1 MALDFGSVL
10 QWGIALIAALDY
22 GSVPQWVTG
31 LIAAT
36 AGYLAYRSIQSQR
49 SIARRRAAFD
59 LFLKTETDEKMI
71 TAYDHFHDGIAAMRK
86 APSAESFCT
95 SEQTRKN
102 YLSIR
107 KYLNVHE
114 LVAVGIRE
122 KVLDPDVC
130 YSYWGDTL
138 TNNYGDAK
146 PVLDFLTKRDKN
158 KYTYSDL
165 HELNADWSE
174 RKRQRLS
181 RLSAS

>member
-1 MALDFGSVL
+1 M
-10 QWGIALIAALDY
+10 ALDY
-22 GSVPQWVTG
+22 GSAPQWVTAF
-31 LIAAT
+31 IAAT
-36 AGYLAYRSIQSQR
+36 AGYLAFRSIQSQR

-59 LFLKTETDEKMI
+59 LFLKTETDEKML
-71 TAYDHFHDGIAAMRK
+71 TAYDYFHDGIEAMRM

-95 SEQTRKN
+95 SPDDQTRKH

-122 KVLDPDVC
+122 EVLDPEVC

-138 TNNYGDAK
+138 TNNYRDAK
-146 PVLDFLTKRDKN
+146 PVLDFLAKRDKN

-165 HELNADWSE
+165 HELNSKWAE
-174 RKRQRLS
+174 RKRQ
-181 RLSAS
+181 ATV

>member
-1 MALDFGSVL
+1 M
-10 QWGIALIAALDY
+10 ALDY
-22 GSVPQWVTG
+22 GSVPQWVTT

-36 AGYLAYRSIQSQR
+36 AGYLAFRSIQSQR

-71 TAYDHFHDGIAAMRK
+71 TAYDHFHDGIAAMTK

-130 YSYWGDTL
+130 YSYWADTL
-138 TNNYGDAK
+138 TNNYGDAQ

-158 KYTYSDL
+158 KYTYSEL

-174 RKRQRLS
+174 RKRLAAKQT
-181 RLSAS
+181 

>member
-1 MALDFGSVL
+1 M
-10 QWGIALIAALDY
+10 ALDY
-22 GSVPQWVTG
+22 GSIPQWVTAI
-31 LIAAT
+31 IAAT
-36 AGYLAYRSIQSQR
+36 AGLLAFHSIQSQR

-71 TAYDHFHDGIAAMRK
+71 TAYDFFHNGIAAMRK
-86 APSAESFCT
+86 APSPESFCT
-95 SEQTRKN
+95 SLDDQTRKH

-122 KVLDPDVC
+122 EVLDPEVC

-138 TNNYGDAK
+138 TNNYSEAK

-165 HELNADWSE
+165 HELNAKWAE
-174 RKRQRLS
+174 RRRRATS
-181 RLSAS
+181 

>member
-1 MALDFGSVL
+1 MALDFGSV
-10 QWGIALIAALDY
+10 
-22 GSVPQWVTG
+22 PQWVTA

-36 AGYLAYRSIQSQR
+36 AGYLAFRSIQSQR

-71 TAYDHFHDGIAAMRK
+71 TAYDHFHDGIAAMGK
-86 APSAESFCT
+86 AQSAASFCT
-95 SEQTRKN
+95 NEETRKQ

-122 KVLDPDVC
+122 GVLDPEVC

-146 PVLDFLTKRDKN
+146 PVLDFLAKRDKN

-165 HELNADWSE
+165 HKLNADWSE
-174 RKRQRLS
+174 KKRRATRQT
-181 RLSAS
+181 

>member
-1 MALDFGSVL
+1 M
-10 QWGIALIAALDY
+10 ALDY
-22 GSVPQWVTG
+22 GNVPQWVTV

-36 AGYLAYRSIQSQR
+36 AGYLAFRSIQSQR

-59 LFLKTETDEKMI
+59 LFLKTETDEKML
-71 TAYDHFHDGIAAMRK
+71 TAYDHFHGGIEAMTK

-95 SEQTRKN
+95 SSDEQSRKH

-122 KVLDPDVC
+122 EVLDPEVC

-138 TNNYGDAK
+138 TNNYNEAK
-146 PVLDFLTKRDKN
+146 PVLDFLARRDKN
-158 KYTYSDL
+158 RYTYSDL
-165 HELNADWSE
+165 HELYAKWAE
-174 RKRQRLS
+174 RKRRATS
-181 RLSAS
+181 

>member
-1 MALDFGSVL
+1 M
-10 QWGIALIAALDY
+10 ALDY
-22 GSVPQWVTG
+22 GSVPQWVTA

-36 AGYLAYRSIQSQR
+36 AGYLAFRSIQSQR

-71 TAYDHFHDGIAAMRK
+71 TAYDHFHDGIAAMGK
-86 APSAESFCT
+86 APSAETFCT
-95 SEQTRKN
+95 SEQTRKQ

-122 KVLDPDVC
+122 EVLDPEVC

-138 TNNYGDAK
+138 TNNYSDAK
-146 PVLDFLTKRDKN
+146 PVLDFLARRDKN

-165 HELNADWSE
+165 HELNAKWSE
-174 RKRQRLS
+174 RKRQATKRT
-181 RLSAS
+181 

>member
-1 MALDFGSVL
+1 M
-10 QWGIALIAALDY
+10 ALDY
-22 GSVPQWVTG
+22 GSVPQWVTA

-36 AGYLAYRSIQSQR
+36 AGYLAFRSIQSQR

-95 SEQTRKN
+95 SEQTRKP

-122 KVLDPDVC
+122 EVLDPEVAIRIGVTRSPTITVTPSL
-130 YSYWGDTL
+130 YSISSQKGIRTS
-138 TNNYGDAK
+138 TR
-146 PVLDFLTKRDKN
+146 TR
-158 KYTYSDL
+158 TCIS
-165 HELNADWSE
+165 
-174 RKRQRLS
+174 
-181 RLSAS
+181 